1 MFINK
6 DDNASHT
13 SDISEM
19 MLDFISK
26 EGSNSYPTVTVLLNR
41 LLLSIDDYEW
51 KKNSEISDALPE
63 LKIHD
68 DVHWYKLK
76 DMYSNLRNA
85 ILNNSILSNSTIFI
99 NENSFTLKNISNIF
113 KTDNAVYILDENN
126 RLNKVDDTFN
136 NIIKTYKNTSS
147 TSDNYDIVNV
157 KDMFSYGAFD
167 FVLCDH
173 DIYRLSNDGS
183 VKLVYNYPTHTLNA
197 FALVSDE
204 IVVAS
209 NHDGGLIFN
218 NITTTFN
225 LRVTVKY
232 KTGTIIQTTTDPNNP
247 NNSGSSSSDPGSS
260 GSSSTTTIIT
270 NKLPE
275 DNNCTFV
282 YPKGGD
288 EFDLGNSTTSGS
300 FSLTDNFNSVTVD
313 KPIGILPL
321 DSNRHYNNKCFIAL
335 QSDVEFDKIKYNIT
349 NVTYAAY
356 TEKLIYF
363 ITSDNYLHVF
373 VKGEADSFIKFNSSN
388 GISNNPNYIFIKNDD
403 VYLYTANGWLR
414 SINSSDDIEPTFAFL
429 LFDFNWERDNEKD
442 KINIQYSRMSV
453 NALLSSVV
461 DKINYDKY
469 LGKVN
474 NANTTFMI
482 AFSKNKISG
491 KTVFNLFG
499 TDDRRKKAEE
509 MKICCNAFDIGD

>member
-26 EGSNSYPTVTVLLNR
+26 EGSNSYPTVTVLFNR
-41 LLLSIDDYEW
+41 LLLSIDDFEW
-51 KKNSEISDALPE
+51 RKNSEISDALPE

-99 NENSFTLKNISNIF
+99 DEDSFTLKNISNIF
-113 KTDNAVYILDENN
+113 KTDNGVYILDENK

-173 DIYRLSNDGS
+173 EIYRLSNDGS
-183 VKLVYNYPTHTLNA
+183 VKRVYNYSTHVLNA
-197 FALVSDE
+197 FALVSNE

-209 NHDGGLIFN
+209 SHDGGLIFN

-225 LRVTVKY
+225 LRKSVKY
-232 KTGTIIQTTTDPNNP
+232 TTGVLTQQPTTDS
-247 NNSGSSSSDPGSS
+247 NNSGDNSNNNPSSDPSA
-260 GSSSTTTIIT
+260 STTVIIT
-270 NKLPE
+270 NKLPIN
-275 DNNCTFV
+275 NNCTFV
-282 YPKGGD
+282 YPKGENEFYIGD
-288 EFDLGNSTTSGS
+288 STTSGL
-300 FSLTDNFNSVTVD
+300 FALDDNFDVVIED
-313 KPIGILPL
+313 RPIGILPVN
-321 DSNRHYNNKCFIAL
+321 SNRHYNNKNFVQL
-335 QSDVEFDKIKYNIT
+335 QTEVEFDKIKYNVT

-363 ITSDNYLHVF
+363 ITSDNYLNVF
-373 VKGEADSFIKFNSSN
+373 IKGNTDSLIKFNNSN
-388 GISNNPNYIFIKNDD
+388 GIKRNPKYIFIRNDD
-403 VYLYTANGWLR
+403 VYLYTEDGWLR
-414 SINSSDDIEPTFAFL
+414 SINSSDNIEPTFAFL
-429 LFDFNWERDNEKD
+429 LFDFNWERDNEKN
-442 KINIQYSRMSV
+442 KINIQYSRMSI

-461 DKINYDKY
+461 DKTIYDKY

-474 NANTTFMI
+474 NANTTFMV

-509 MKICCNAFDIGD
+509 MKMCCNAFDIGE

>member
-41 LLLSIDDYEW
+41 LLLSIDDFEW

-76 DMYSNLRNA
+76 DMYSNLKNA

-136 NIIKTYKNTSS
+136 NIIKTYKSTSS

-183 VKLVYNYPTHTLNA
+183 VKRVYNYPTYTLNA
-197 FALVSDE
+197 FALVSNG

-225 LRVTVKY
+225 LRDTVKY
-232 KTGTIIQTTTDPNNP
+232 KTGTITQTTTDPNN
-247 NNSGSSSSDPGSS
+247 SGSS
-260 GSSSTTTIIT
+260 GSSSTTSITIT

-282 YPKGGD
+282 YPKGGN
-288 EFDLGNSTTSGS
+288 EFDLGNSSTSGS

-313 KPIGILPL
+313 KPVGVLPTE
-321 DSNRHYNNKCFIAL
+321 SNRHYNNKYFIKF
-335 QSDVEFDKIKYNIT
+335 QSDVEFDKRKYNIT

-356 TEKLIYF
+356 TEKLMYF

-388 GISNNPNYIFIKNDD
+388 GISNNPNYIFIRNDD

-414 SINSSDDIEPTFAFL
+414 SINSSDNIEPTFAFL
-429 LFDFNWERDNEKD
+429 LFDFDWERDNEKN
-442 KINIQYSRMSV
+442 KINIQYSRMSI

-461 DKINYDKY
+461 DKYNNDKY
-469 LGKVN
+469 
-474 NANTTFMI
+474 
-482 AFSKNKISG
+482 
-491 KTVFNLFG
+491 
-499 TDDRRKKAEE
+499 
-509 MKICCNAFDIGD
+509 

>member
-41 LLLSIDDYEW
+41 LLLSIDDFEW

-76 DMYSNLRNA
+76 DMYSNLKNA

-136 NIIKTYKNTSS
+136 NIIKTYKSTSS

-183 VKLVYNYPTHTLNA
+183 VKRVYNYPTYTLNA
-197 FALVSDE
+197 FALVSNE

-225 LRVTVKY
+225 LRDTVKY
-232 KTGTIIQTTTDPNNP
+232 KTGTITQTTTDPNN
-247 NNSGSSSSDPGSS
+247 SGSS
-260 GSSSTTTIIT
+260 GSSSTTSITIT

-282 YPKGGD
+282 YPKGGN
-288 EFDLGNSTTSGS
+288 EFDLGNSSTSGS

-313 KPIGILPL
+313 KPVGVLPIE
-321 DSNRHYNNKCFIAL
+321 SNRHYNNKYFIKF
-335 QSDVEFDKIKYNIT
+335 QSDVEFDKRKYNIT

-356 TEKLIYF
+356 TEKLMYF

-373 VKGEADSFIKFNSSN
+373 VKGETNSFIKFNSSN
-388 GISNNPNYIFIKNDD
+388 GISNNPNYIFIRNDD

-414 SINSSDDIEPTFAFL
+414 SINSSDNIEPTFAFL
-429 LFDFNWERDNEKD
+429 LFDFDWERDNEKN
-442 KINIQYSRMSV
+442 KINIQYSRMSI

-461 DKINYDKY
+461 DKNNYDKY

-474 NANTTFMI
+474 NANTTFMV

-509 MKICCNAFDIGD
+509 LKMCCNAFDIGE